1 MKILKKISSM
11 IGICAAVM
19 ALGSTPIHAGQWEE
33 SFDGSWKYEENGV
46 YLTGWQQVDGIWY
59 YMDPETELWV
69 ARPEINEESVCY
81 LLENAVNKAG
91 WYRNEE
97 SLMYYQIDSS
107 SKYGYT
113 VSLVVSEKPYF
124 MTGTLNTFDI
134 SKKTGLAKSQSTKEV
149 LELYN

>member
-19 ALGSTPIHAGQWEE
+19 ALGSTPIYAGQWEE

-81 LLENAVNKAG
+81 LLENAVNKAVRSNARHG
-91 WYRNEE
+91 WNRKLKRNG
-97 SLMYYQIDSS
+97 SGWLPPL
-107 SKYGYT
+107 KRW
-113 VSLVVSEKPYF
+113 VC
-124 MTGTLNTFDI
+124 
-134 SKKTGLAKSQSTKEV
+134 
-149 LELYN
+149 